1 MSQLHQEISDKII
14 STQNWLKIYKYIA
27 V

>member
-14 STQNWLKIYKYIA
+14 STQK
-27 V
+27 